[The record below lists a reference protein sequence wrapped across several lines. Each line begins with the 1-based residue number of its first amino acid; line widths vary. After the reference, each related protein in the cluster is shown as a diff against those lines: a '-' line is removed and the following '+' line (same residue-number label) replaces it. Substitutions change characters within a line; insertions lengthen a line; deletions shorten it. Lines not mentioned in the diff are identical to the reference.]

1 MPADRR
7 RHVRL
12 PQLPYDTYTTFRI
25 LVLIMLGILSVL
37 SVLTL
42 LTPFALLTLF
52 TLRTLYV
59 LDSHSPWQVRLPQP
73 RAARKV
79 RRALRRG
86 GAGCGRGVVSRTYG
100 GYRHRVRPGLRVR
113 PSVKKQPPRPQA
125 STSSPCSMP
134 RHRQIKLRAASSLGQ
149 PRAASGSLG
158 QLANGLCRPCSL
170 HRFGQEEGS
179 FHARLT
185 ILPPDDVFSGMLT
198 KLAVFQA
205 ELHKEW
211 A

>member
-1 MPADRR
+1 MYAFLSCPTT
-7 RHVRL
+7 
-12 PQLPYDTYTTFRI
+12 PTTFRI
-25 LVLIMLGILSVL
+25 LIMLGILSVL

-134 RHRQIKLRAASSLGQ
+134 RHRQTKLGVASSLGKPRAAWQ
-149 PRAASGSLG
+149 PRAALVNWLTGYAGLVLYTGSVRRK
-158 QLANGLCRPCSL
+158 APSMR
-170 HRFGQEEGS
+170 
-179 FHARLT
+179 A
-185 ILPPDDVFSGMLT
+185 
-198 KLAVFQA
+198 
-205 ELHKEW
+205 
-211 A
+211 